1 MAKRAP
7 GRSRRASG
15 RTTPKGTGAKD
26 PAAKGAT
33 RADRQPPPSGR
44 YTPPVP
50 RVHKVSPP
58 WVPVL
63 LFGFLLG
70 GAAVIV
76 LNYLS
81 LLPGEA
87 DNRYLLLG
95 LMLITGGFVT
105 ATKYH

>member
-7 GRSRRASG
+7 GRSQHSG
-15 RTTPKGTGAKD
+15 RTTPKGTGGKGQAGK
-26 PAAKGAT
+26 AAA
-33 RADRQPPPSGR
+33 RAERPPPSSGR

-50 RVHKVSPP
+50 KVHKVSPP

-63 LFGFLLG
+63 LFGFLLS

-95 LMLITGGFVT
+95 LLLITGGFVT